1 MRPCLGCSS
10 SRTHPLELAPDEP
23 DSDDDA
29 LSEFDSEGA
38 RRHRGEMARRATA
51 DNHGGGDGG
60 GDGVYISGGGGGGG
74 GGVSGGGGG
83 GWGAAMAR
91 HVTDGAAADELRS
104 RALSDDGDDDSSLS
118 PQSSGSN
125 GDANGNNSNARA
137 STSAQ
142 AQTQALP
149 ELDVY
154 GFRLKLDAEAAR
166 ARERCKATAEKRS
179 GRWDAYRRAGDTAG
193 GVLTTSTR
201 PPLSIPLLLHAGGTE
216 NKYLAAVDHPL
227 LLRASMIVE
236 RSPSELSHTRS
247 EFEGLFSMTLPHGGT
262 RRHAPP
268 HRNPKNP
275 HPQRHSPGRAPQGR
289 AWLTLLATLSDE
301 V

>member
-23 DSDDDA
+23 DSDDDDA

-38 RRHRGEMARRATA
+38 RRHRQEMARRATA
-51 DNHGGGDGG
+51 DNHGGGGDGG
-60 GDGVYISGGGGGGG
+60 GGGGVRVSDGGGGGGG
-74 GGVSGGGGG
+74 SGSGGG

-125 GDANGNNSNARA
+125 GNVDGKNSNARA

-142 AQTQALP
+142 AQTQAPP

-193 GVLTTSTR
+193 GVLTTSSR
-201 PPLSIPLLLHAGGTE
+201 PPVSIPLLLHAGDTE
-216 NKYLAAVDHPL
+216 NRYLAAVDHPL
-227 LLRASMIVE
+227 LLGASMSVE
-236 RSPSELSHTRS
+236 RSPSKLIHARS
-247 EFEGLFSMTLPHGGT
+247 EFECLFSMTLPHGGT

-268 HRNPKNP
+268 HRGPQNP
-275 HPQRHSPGRAPQGR
+275 HPQRHSPGPAPQGR
-289 AWLTLLATLSDE
+289 AWLTLLATL
-301 V
+301 